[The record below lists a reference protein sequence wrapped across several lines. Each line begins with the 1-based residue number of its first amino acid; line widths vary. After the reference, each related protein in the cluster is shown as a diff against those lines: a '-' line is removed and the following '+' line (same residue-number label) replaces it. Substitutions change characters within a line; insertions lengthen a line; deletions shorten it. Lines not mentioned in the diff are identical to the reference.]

1 MSKIG
6 SGRAALCTLHML
18 EETMSRLPQQSHTG
32 THTQTHKDRQT
43 QTQTHTYTQ
52 RQRQTHIETCT
63 QTQTHRDVHK
73 QTHTHSLSPLSL
85 SLSHLVRLREEHVVE
100 VVLPAL
106 EALLDLLHRAYR
118 VGGAPGQVRVQ
129 DHVVEGEA
137 GLLPERERERE

>member
-32 THTQTHKDRQT
+32 THTQTHKDR
-43 QTQTHTYTQ
+43 
-52 RQRQTHIETCT
+52 